1 MAHSSNLSLKEK
13 NMNVWELRGAIVP
26 NGKSEFAMLRTT
38 SLEDCRMLMD
48 EFKGQPWLP
57 RRWKSLQLVRDPRNQ
72 DEAQSQELGDMARI
86 DSYGSIANFSQKAQS
101 VLLPHIAPYGEVLP
115 VHFDEAAFAIFNVTH
130 IIDALDEQASEIKYF
145 KSSGKV
151 MTIERFVFKPEV
163 IKDQWIFK
171 LPQDASNFV
180 TDRFVEVVRA
190 AGLRGFEFIKLWSGE
205 AA

>member
-1 MAHSSNLSLKEK
+1 
-13 NMNVWELRGAIVP
+13 MNIWELRPSILS

-38 SLEDCRMLMD
+38 SVDDGRMLMD
-48 EFKGQPWLP
+48 EVKGASWLP
-57 RRWKSLQLVRDPRNQ
+57 HRWKPIRLVCNPTNKDQ
-72 DEAQSQELGDMARI
+72 AQSQELGDMALI

-101 VLLPHIAPYGEVLP
+101 VLLPHIAPYGEILP

-130 IIDALDEQASEIKYF
+130 IIDALDEQASEVVYF
-145 KSSGKV
+145 PSSGRV
-151 MTIERFVFKPEV
+151 ANIERFVFKPEV

-190 AGLRGFEFIKLWSGE
+190 AGLRGFEFIKLWSDE